1 MTVVRPAVL
10 DDADQLARIHVDT
23 WRATYTGLVPDTM
36 IAALSLS
43 GSVQRW
49 REVLPTTPPRHCLV
63 ALDLAGD
70 VIGFVRRGPSRD
82 EGAAPTTGEVQS
94 LYVHPEHWNTGAG
107 RALLDTAT
115 KNLRS
120 DGFTDATLWV
130 LAANTR
136 ARRIYER
143 CGWHDDG
150 RTHQDQRQG
159 AVLEEV
165 SYQRRL

>member
-1 MTVVRPAVL
+1 
-10 DDADQLARIHVDT
+10 
-23 WRATYTGLVPDTM
+23 LVPDTM

-43 GSVQRW
+43 GSVERW
-49 REVLPTTPPRHCLV
+49 HEVLPITPPRHCFV

-82 EGAAPTTGEVQS
+82 ERAVRTTGEVQS

-115 KNLRS
+115 QELRS
-120 DGFTDATLWV
+120 NGFINATLWV
-130 LAANTR
+130 LAGNAR
-136 ARRIYER
+136 ARRFYER
-143 CGWHDDG
+143 CGWRTDG
-150 RTHQDQRQG
+150 RTKQDQRQG
-159 AVLEEV
+159 AVLDEV